1 MFFLF
6 LIQLKLCK
14 KTLLNTK
21 KIVIINKDLKSQVGG
36 VAANGVNEFFE
47 TLITLA
53 AYDGARE
60 IIKKTTQKMDDGI
73 LKEAIENS
81 LNVVAFGLVSVM
93 LQAHQNF
100 LISVFYKYT
109 GIIAFLVG
117 LKTKVA
123 NSIKSKLAAKAKN
136 VKGAKAL
143 FFLKMFDGIFNRN
156 VETAKVVAQVAETHF
171 NVYNASAQHS
181 YFGDFQVKNQALA
194 LEKEKHSAALAH
206 YMQSA
211 LHDANILKLLTGKFT
226 AKDKN
231 LIKKLT
237 GFDNIENKDIEALNH
252 VKDFMFSFDADGN
265 PIALT
270 EAFVSL
276 INTVGYYNK
285 KSTKNP

>member
-1 MFFLF
+1 M
-6 LIQLKLCK
+6 LINSGLS
-14 KTLLNTK
+14 
-21 KIVIINKDLKSQVGG
+21 SQVGG
-36 VAANGVNEFFE
+36 VAENSVNEFFD

-60 IIKKTTQKMDDGI
+60 VIKKTTKDMQDGI

-81 LNVVAFGLVSVM
+81 LNVVAFGFVSIIVQKQEQIIKT
-93 LQAHQNF
+93 LF
-100 LISVFYKYT
+100 LKYGSAIAAYLSFTSVKKFFISKLSKVKGFK
-109 GIIAFLVG
+109 FLTG
-117 LKTKVA
+117 LKIFKQR
-123 NSIKSKLAAKAKN
+123 NYN
-136 VKGAKAL
+136 EGVK
-143 FFLKMFDGIFNRN
+143 
-156 VETAKVVAQVAETHF
+156 AQVLAQL
-171 NVYNASAQHS
+171 ASAHIQA
-181 YFGDFQVKNQALA
+181 YQVAPMYNFYGEQQLIAQNYQ
-194 LEKEKHSAALAH
+194 LEREKHSAALAH